1 MCSAVSGLHYFVCRS
16 DKVHFCHITFFQ
28 KRIDFV
34 KQITRYHRLKITAR
48 LFTFIFVFFFIF
60 SIGNSLRSVLF
71 SFYHNN
77 LPKIKIVYIL
87 YIVFRDLSIVFILLK
102 TLRRYLNSKITVMI
116 PCASNNAGVSQKKNF
131 RKPRS

>member
-34 KQITRYHRLKITAR
+34 EQIARYHRLKITTR
-48 LFTFIFVFFFIF
+48 LFTFIFIFFFISF
-60 SIGNSLRSVLF
+60 IGNSLLIVLF
-71 SFYHNN
+71 SFYNN
-77 LPKIKIVYIL
+77 DLPKIKIVYIL
-87 YIVFRDLSIVFILLK
+87 YIVFRDLSIVFLLLK
-102 TLRRYLNSKITVMI
+102 TLRRYLNSNISVMI
-116 PCASNNAGVSQKKNF
+116 PCASNNTGVSQKKNF